1 MENDL
6 RLSRTDTKDTKSKN
20 SIVAGQLKKASSL
33 VVSNKKPAQN
43 NTTTS
48 SFAKP
53 AQGAIRPKQVK
64 ATQMVAT
71 SITMFEDETKEADIL
86 KEEILVDKIPTTKRN
101 STVYEFEDFND
112 ESDASLDIEN
122 LVDKVPS
129 VKEIS
134 VVEAPKEE
142 EA

>member
-1 MENDL
+1 
-6 RLSRTDTKDTKSKN
+6 
-20 SIVAGQLKKASSL
+20 
-33 VVSNKKPAQN
+33 
-43 NTTTS
+43 
-48 SFAKP
+48 
-53 AQGAIRPKQVK
+53 
-64 ATQMVAT
+64 MVAT

-129 VKEIS
+129 VKEIG
-134 VVEAPKEE
+134 VVEAPKEKEAQVEKPLTFADEGAPEAPRE
-142 EA
+142 EEG